1 MLTLKQADRLAVQF
15 KEKLQ
20 AISTDDLA
28 RQSRFVRRKPR
39 KITPLNFLIAFFI
52 MVLSVGNSLSSFATT
67 IGLLCGCRLSKQA
80 VAKRINTLLLK
91 FLELVLAAT
100 LASTAKAQ
108 RKPVYSQALKP
119 FKRVLVQDS
128 THIALD
134 PKLAEYFPGSSNQT
148 AKKRAM
154 LKIQTVIDLLKEQF
168 CHFEL
173 TAFIKNDQKASPLIL
188 QMLKAGDLI
197 IRDLGYF
204 VLAAIKTIQHLGAYF
219 LSRLKYGVALYEVDG
234 ETPFDLLAA
243 VKKFGRLDIDVCI
256 GAKEKLRARLVAIPL
271 PEEVAAERRR
281 KAKANRDR
289 RLKPSKEHLELLGWE
304 IFITNVARDVFTAEQ
319 IAEIYDLRWRIE
331 IVFKSWK
338 SHFSLTNVPKA
349 SATRVKSYIYAM
361 LIFIAMFQ
369 TYVYAR
375 LYQAYYQKNSHQ
387 LSLLKLSRFFKEQI
401 WAIILFFQTPEELT
415 PQKLIEQ
422 IFYHCVYEARK
433 NRLTFPEKIAALG

>member
-20 AISTDDLA
+20 EISTDALA
-28 RQSRFVRRKPR
+28 RESRFVRRKPR
-39 KITPLNFLIAFFI
+39 KITPLHFLIAFFI
-52 MVLSVGNSLSSFATT
+52 MVLCVGNSLSSFATT

-80 VAKRINTLLLK
+80 VAKRINTFLLK

-100 LASTAKAQ
+100 LAHTAKAQ
-108 RKPVYSQALKP
+108 RKPLYSRALKL
-119 FKRVLVQDS
+119 FKRVLAQDS

-134 PKLAEYFPGSSNQT
+134 PKLAEHFPGSSNQT

-154 LKIQTVIDLLKEQF
+154 LKIQTVIDLLAERF

-173 TAFIKNDQKASPLIL
+173 TAFTKNDQKASPLIL
-188 QMLKAGDLI
+188 QILQAGDLV

-204 VLAAIKTIQHLGAYF
+204 VLSAITAIQGAGAYF

-234 ETPFDLLAA
+234 KTPFDLLAA
-243 VKKFGRLDIDVCI
+243 VKKSGRLDIDVCV

-289 RLKPSKEHLELLGWE
+289 RLKPSKEHLALLGWE
-304 IFITNVARDVFTAEQ
+304 IFITNVARDVFTTEQ
-319 IAEIYDLRWRIE
+319 IADIYDLRWRIE

-338 SHFSLTNVPKA
+338 SHFSLANVPQA
-349 SATRVKSYIYAM
+349 SATRVKSYVYAM

-375 LYQAYYQKNSHQ
+375 LYQAHSQKNSQQ
-387 LSLLKLSRFFKEQI
+387 LSLLKLARFFKEQI
-401 WAIILFFQTPEELT
+401 WAVILFFQTPEELT
-415 PQKLIEQ
+415 PQKLLEQ
-422 IFYHCVYEARK
+422 IFYHCVYDTRN
-433 NRLTFPEKIAALG
+433 NRHSYTEKIAVLS